1 MAKNA
6 FKDVKKKVMK
16 TLSGRKSVEVNQFD
30 ITDPSVL
37 DGLRGKH
44 CYKGFNALTKP
55 MMKFMSADELA
66 NKPVLSADQK
76 NKKKEAKKSKTQ
88 EERAKKTKN
97 QRKI

>member
-1 MAKNA
+1 
-6 FKDVKKKVMK
+6 MK

-55 MMKFMSADELA
+55 MMKFMSADEVA

-76 NKKKEAKKSKTQ
+76 DKKKEAKKSKKD
-88 EERAKKTKN
+88 KKKGKKDKKSKKN
-97 QRKI
+97 KN

>member
-1 MAKNA
+1 
-6 FKDVKKKVMK
+6 MK

-55 MMKFMSADELA
+55 MMKFISADELA

-76 NKKKEAKKSKTQ
+76 KEAKKSKKDKKDKKKKS
-88 EERAKKTKN
+88 KKTKKN
-97 QRKI
+97 KN